1 MFRQH
6 VGYGYTAASFV
17 CRGDMYSG
25 VVRSL
30 HERIRFREVSS
41 QASWHRWRM
50 DNWVATSHCYTQS
63 GDRCRIYAVNRTILA
78 KWSTTAC
85 VGCAI
90 KRLGLLIGCSLLR
103 LQAYTFVVCY
113 YYYYLIISRKRLLH
127 SCQNY
132 WADQDET
139 LQRCRPWSPTMLV
152 FFRIWKLFTVCP
164 LGGQEIL
171 TFLAFE
177 GASA

>member
-1 MFRQH
+1 MLNFCIDLGLSR
-6 VGYGYTAASFV
+6 
-17 CRGDMYSG
+17 
-25 VVRSL
+25 VVKCKY
-30 HERIRFREVSS
+30 
-41 QASWHRWRM
+41 
-50 DNWVATSHCYTQS
+50 VATIIIT
-63 GDRCRIYAVNRTILA
+63 TI
-78 KWSTTAC
+78 
-85 VGCAI
+85 I
-90 KRLGLLIGCSLLR
+90 IIIGCSLSR
-103 LQAYTFVVCY
+103 LQAYTFVVV
-113 YYYYLIISRKRLLH
+113 IIIITRKWSKRLLH

-177 GASA
+177 GASAQTGWPIVIKFYSVNVLRVGYVLAISVWSRD